1 MKVSK
6 DALRTAR
13 QLLGATVTGGKIDE
27 EVAKKIVKKVSES
40 KPRNYVSILV
50 AYHRLL
56 RLETDR
62 RKAAIESAA
71 PLSDEFSKE
80 VTDKLKKTYGD
91 DLATDFSVNP
101 NLIGGMRV
109 KVGSN
114 VWDGSVKARIKAL
127 ENTL

>member
-1 MKVSK
+1 MSFPKRS
-6 DALRTAR
+6 
-13 QLLGATVTGGKIDE
+13 
-27 EVAKKIVKKVSES
+27 
-40 KPRNYVSILV
+40 
-50 AYHRLL
+50 
-56 RLETDR
+56 
-62 RKAAIESAA
+62 
-71 PLSDEFSKE
+71 
-80 VTDKLKKTYGD
+80 LKKTYGD